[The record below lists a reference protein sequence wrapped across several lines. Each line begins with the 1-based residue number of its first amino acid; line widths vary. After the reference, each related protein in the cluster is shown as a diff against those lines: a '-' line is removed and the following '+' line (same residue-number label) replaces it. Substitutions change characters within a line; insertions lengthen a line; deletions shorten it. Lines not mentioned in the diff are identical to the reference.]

1 MQHKHTGYRRNG
13 RQVHEW
19 RRWVATNRDSIDD
32 IALAAD
38 VVATRQD
45 FEYLQRDAGQSAAF
59 SGRRQINSGGHVRH
73 D

>member
-19 RRWVATNRDSIDD
+19 RRWVAANRDSIDD

-45 FEYLQRDAGQSAAF
+45 FEYLQRDAGSPLLFQA
-59 SGRRQINSGGHVRH
+59 VVK
-73 D
+73 